1 MTLQEIHYDFK
12 VKIDKVDSLSKKNFL
27 PNEIDWI
34 VNEAIKIFVKQRY
47 GQNNSKQTG
56 FESIQKRTDDLRT
69 LQIKSPTA
77 LQPGVVP
84 VQHQGD
90 VYEFRISDFSFP
102 YLFLTR
108 LTAKAKKNNCEKV
121 IQVRQ
126 TQHDDLST
134 ALKDEFFKPDF
145 MWGEALAVEARTD
158 ETQDKKG
165 SIYIY
170 TDDFEI
176 LEIYPEYLKEPNRVW
191 IGTYKTKDGLN
202 QVGDPVVECDLPE
215 HTHNEIVDLAVAEC
229 SRIIEHPQYYQL
241 KQQKL
246 KENE

>member
-1 MTLQEIHYDFK
+1 MTIQDIHYDFK

-27 PNEIDWI
+27 ANEIDWI

-47 GQNNSKQTG
+47 GQNNLKRAG

-90 VYEFRISDFSFP
+90 IYEFRISDFKFP
-102 YLFLTR
+102 YQFLTR
-108 LTAKAKKNNCEKV
+108 LTAKAKKDNCTKV
-121 IQVRQ
+121 IKVRQ

-134 ALKDEFFKPDF
+134 ALDDEFFKPDF
-145 MWGEALAVEARTD
+145 VWGEALAVEARTD

-165 SIYIY
+165 SIYVY

-176 LEIYPEYLKEPNRVW
+176 VEIYPEYLKEPNKVW
-191 IGTYKTKDGLN
+191 IGTYNTRDGLHRI
-202 QVGDPVVECDLPE
+202 GDPPIECDLPT

-229 SRIIEHPQYYQL
+229 SRIIEHPQFYQL
-241 KQQKL
+241 RQQKL